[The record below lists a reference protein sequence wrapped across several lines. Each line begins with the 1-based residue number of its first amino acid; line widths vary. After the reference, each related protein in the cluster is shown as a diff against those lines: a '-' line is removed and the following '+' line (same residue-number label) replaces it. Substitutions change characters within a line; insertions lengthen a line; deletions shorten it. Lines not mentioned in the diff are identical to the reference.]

1 MFQRDKAAIL
11 DLGLPLRTERDVLDE
26 TTVYYR
32 IDSARSAAVLD
43 LTTQEYT
50 VLLAASRAWDDAAAG
65 GADRRVRSKLL
76 SLGHEADPDLLRR
89 TPRGVGK
96 LISVL
101 MNHLEEVNVGLTV
114 HFEHS
119 G

>member
-65 GADRRVRSKLL
+65 GAARRVRSKLL
-76 SLGHEADPDLLRR
+76 SLGHDADPDLLRR
-89 TPRGVGK
+89 TPRGARSEERRVGEA
-96 LISVL
+96 SRTR
-101 MNHLEEVNVGLTV
+101 E
-114 HFEHS
+114 
-119 G
+119 